1 MRDAQHQSSGCQ
13 EKFAHEDAFQFQSA
27 TLMART
33 AGTIL
38 SLRLGRSEQDATC
51 FGDVLVLAD
60 LTEDGDGDLHRT
72 IKEVAEA
79 SDANLSASEIQS
91 IIEEARLQSAA
102 HSIQP

>member
-1 MRDAQHQSSGCQ
+1 MRDAQHQSSGFQ

-27 TLMART
+27 TRMART

-38 SLRLGRSEQDATC
+38 SLRLGRSEQDAAC